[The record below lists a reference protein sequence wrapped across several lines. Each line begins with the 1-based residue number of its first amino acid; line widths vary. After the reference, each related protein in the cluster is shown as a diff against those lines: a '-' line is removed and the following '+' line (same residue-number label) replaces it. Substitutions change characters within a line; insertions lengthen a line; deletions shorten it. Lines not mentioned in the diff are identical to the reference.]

1 MSKVRGLNRKRIRS
15 TNLLE
20 RLNGE
25 LRRREKV
32 IRIFPNVDFA
42 TRLIGALLIDKHEE
56 WISSS
61 RAYLRL

>member
-1 MSKVRGLNRKRIRS
+1 MPHKRIRS

-20 RLNGE
+20 RLNEE

-32 IRIFPNVDFA
+32 IRIFPNVESA
-42 TRLIGALLIDKHEE
+42 NRLIGAILIDKHEE

-61 RAYLRL
+61 RAYLRF